1 MKVYKSIAFASL
13 VIGIVLCIVGF
24 FMNGIS
30 ELPDETQKL
39 SKYVTIRSF
48 GKARNVSME
57 MRVDDS
63 CDYLIIRKDDNKLI
77 GMIENVKDNNF
88 TLLNA
93 EQNKGYE
100 DEIIKLIE
108 LKKLLFPNVTL
119 TREELLNRYPERKV
133 NVVTRFA
140 PSPTGRMHVGNLR
153 TALYAYLITKHEG
166 GDFILRIEDTDQER
180 YVEGAVDIIYRTLAK
195 TGLLHDEGP
204 DKDKGFGPYVQSE
217 RQAQGIY
224 LKYAQ
229 QLVEQGDAYYCF
241 CKKEELEGMKR
252 VVAGKEIS
260 IYDKRC
266 LKLSKEEV
274 QRRLDAGE
282 PHVIRF
288 NMPTEG
294 TTTFHD
300 VIYGD
305 ITVNN
310 EELEDLI
317 LIKSDGYPTYNFANV
332 IDDHLMEI
340 THVVRGN
347 EYLSSAPKY
356 NRIYEAFGWDIPVYV
371 HCPLITDETHQ
382 KLSKRCGHS
391 SYEDLLDQGFV
402 SEAIINY
409 VALLGWSPSDNREI
423 FTLDEL
429 VQVFDYHHINKSP
442 AVFDIAKLRWMN
454 GEYIKK
460 MDADEFYERALPY
473 MKEVLKK
480 DYNFK
485 KIAGMVQTRI
495 ETFPDIPAL
504 IDFFEEVPEYD
515 SAMYCH
521 KKMKTNEETSLTVL
535 KEVLPVLEEQEDYT
549 NDPLFET
556 LSAFVKEHGY
566 KNGYVMWP
574 LRTAVSGKQMTPA
587 GATEIMEIIGKD
599 ETIKRVKAAIEK
611 LSK

>member
-1 MKVYKSIAFASL
+1 MTK
-13 VIGIVLCIVGF
+13 
-24 FMNGIS
+24 
-30 ELPDETQKL
+30 
-39 SKYVTIRSF
+39 IR
-48 GKARNVSME
+48 
-57 MRVDDS
+57 
-63 CDYLIIRKDDNKLI
+63 
-77 GMIENVKDNNF
+77 
-88 TLLNA
+88 
-93 EQNKGYE
+93 
-100 DEIIKLIE
+100 
-108 LKKLLFPNVTL
+108 
-119 TREELLNRYPERKV
+119 
-133 NVVTRFA
+133 TRFA

-300 VIYGD
+300 EIYGD
-305 ITVNN
+305 ITVDNA
-310 EELEDLI
+310 ELDDMV

-332 IDDHLMEI
+332 VDDHLMKI

-347 EYLSSAPKY
+347 EYLSSSPKY
-356 NRIYEAFGWDIPVYV
+356 NRLYDAFGWKVPVYV
-371 HCPLITDETHQ
+371 HCPTITNEEHK
-382 KLSKRCGHS
+382 KLSKRSGHS
-391 SYEDLLDQGFV
+391 SFEDLLEQGFLT
-402 SEAIINY
+402 EAIVNF
-409 VALLGWSPSDNREI
+409 VALLGWSPTDNQEF
-423 FTLDEL
+423 FTLEEL
-429 VQVFDYHHINKSP
+429 VKAFDYHNMSKSP
-442 AVFDIAKLRWMN
+442 AVFDMTKLRWMN

-460 MDADEFYERALPY
+460 MDDGKFFELAKPY
-473 MKEVLKK
+473 LEAAIKK
-480 DYNFK
+480 PLDLK
-485 KIAGMVQTRI
+485 KIAGMVKTRI
-495 ETFPDIPAL
+495 ETLCDIADQV
-504 IDFFEEVPEYD
+504 DFFEEMPEY
-515 SAMYCH
+515 SADMYIH
-521 KKMKTNEETSLTVL
+521 KKMKTTKENSLETL
-535 KEVLPVLEEQEDYT
+535 KEVLPILEEQDDFS
-549 NDPLFET
+549 NDALFEA
-556 LSAFVKEHGY
+556 LSKYVADKGVKTGF
-566 KNGYVMWP
+566 VMWP
-574 LRTAVSGKQMTPA
+574 IRTAVSGKQMTPA
-587 GATEIMEIIGKD
+587 GATEIMEIIGK
-599 ETIKRVKAAIEK
+599 EESLTRIRKGIELLEAAE
-611 LSK
+611 